1 MMRYLIFISIN
12 LFLIQSSLLSQRF
25 ILDKPI
31 GVIGNEVTLYSEI
44 EEQYSLFDD
53 RGVATDNT
61 RCEILES
68 MLVSSLL
75 THHARI
81 DSVEV
86 TEDEVEAQLDTRIN
100 RILSMM
106 GNDLE
111 QFEAYY
117 GMSITDAKNLNREDL
132 EKKLLAERMQARIM
146 ENITVTP
153 AEVID
158 FFNKIHPDSLPFFNS
173 EVELGEIIYN
183 PMVNEEERTKALE
196 TINGILERIHA
207 GEDFA
212 VLARNYSDDAGSS
225 QQGGDL
231 GRNGRGTFV
240 AEFEAAAFNLEV
252 GDISPV
258 VETQFGFHII
268 QLMERLGNL
277 ITTRHILIK
286 PEIKDKDL
294 DLARNHLL
302 EVREKIMNDSLPFIQ
317 AVKEYSDT
325 ESQSYS
331 NSGRMVNPKSGNTF
345 FETGDLDPD
354 VFFAIDTIDIGE
366 LTGPVEFRSPRGD
379 VFYKIIQLQ
388 SRTAPHKASLRQDY
402 SKIQTAAKE
411 SKKNSIFNE
420 WIEDK
425 IKDTYILVDAVY
437 HGCQNMEKWQ
447 VRTIK
452 P

>member
-106 GNDLE
+106 G
-111 QFEAYY
+111 
-117 GMSITDAKNLNREDL
+117 
-132 EKKLLAERMQARIM
+132 KLLAERMQARIM